1 MRPMLQATIKDTRK
15 PGTDTKTV
23 RFCRFPPAEPSGRGT
38 LNGMMPKQRPQKKS
52 VKIRVLLSVP
62 LTPEQKRELA
72 RRAGVRPLSAYARD
86 VLFPANDNAPPRR
99 VRRCK
104 DREAL
109 AAAALAQLGKSE
121 AAAALREIARGVR
134 LGIIILTPET
144 DAALREAANTVQK
157 AAQAAMRALGV
168 KPR

>member
-1 MRPMLQATIKDTRK
+1 
-15 PGTDTKTV
+15 
-23 RFCRFPPAEPSGRGT
+23 
-38 LNGMMPKQRPQKKS
+38 MMPKQRPQKKT
-52 VKIRVLLSVP
+52 VKTRVLLSVP
-62 LTPEQKRELA
+62 LSPEQKSELA

-109 AAAALAQLGKSE
+109 AATALAQLGKSD
-121 AAAALREIARGVR
+121 AAASLREIARGVR
-134 LGIIILTPET
+134 LGIITLTPET
-144 DAALREAANTVQK
+144 DTALREAANSLQT
-157 AAQAAMRALGV
+157 AAHAALHALGV